1 MKYLLWKQEIM
12 KIPKKTLIIFLIK
25 MDNSLIEDKIEKQE
39 VLDVHQQ
46 LTRVNHFLEEK
57 R

>member
-1 MKYLLWKQEIM
+1 M